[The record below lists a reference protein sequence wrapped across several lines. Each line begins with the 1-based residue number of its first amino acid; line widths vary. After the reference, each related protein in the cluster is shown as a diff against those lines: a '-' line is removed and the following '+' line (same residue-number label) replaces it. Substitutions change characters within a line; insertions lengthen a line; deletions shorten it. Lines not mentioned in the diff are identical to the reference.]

1 MTIFRKTCQQV
12 IVNDDIRFYTL
23 LLHFFTHSENLYG
36 VLGIGKSCRPELVT
50 RYSTTGCSSLKTV
63 IGNEGPWFIP
73 NCRRAR
79 IWSRLCCNL
88 LGALTSYMG
97 VQNRV
102 STTGRIDSRKNT
114 GSTPVHSD
122 WDDHKAA
129 SLKTLLKEFRDVE
142 ANILDI
148 GQLSASEKSVK
159 GQWTKHSSIIFHCDT
174 ATA

>member
-1 MTIFRKTCQQV
+1 MQSPLNSYLRQQPKPLAHDNLPQTCQQV

-102 STTGRIDSRKNT
+102 CQQLVELTHGKTQAALQCTQTGMTIK
-114 GSTPVHSD
+114 
-122 WDDHKAA
+122 
-129 SLKTLLKEFRDVE
+129 
-142 ANILDI
+142 
-148 GQLSASEKSVK
+148 QLP
-159 GQWTKHSSIIFHCDT
+159 
-174 ATA
+174 